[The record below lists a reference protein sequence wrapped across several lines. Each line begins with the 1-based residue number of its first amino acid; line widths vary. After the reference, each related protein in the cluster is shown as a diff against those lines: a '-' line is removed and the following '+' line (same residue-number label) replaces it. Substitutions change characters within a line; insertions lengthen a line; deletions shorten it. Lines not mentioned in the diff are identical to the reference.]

1 MKICVDLGATNVK
14 SGLLQDGVL
23 LRTASTPTNTSN
35 GLQGIVDSLKASIEP
50 FIQEKGVRA
59 ICISSAGKIDE
70 NTGKVL
76 YATEN
81 LPGYIGFD
89 ICGWVKET
97 YNLPSVALNDGL
109 AALLGELALDEEYR
123 EKRMAMLTFGS
134 GVGGAYAVNGKLEAN
149 ERNDYA
155 HFGHYIIEKDGLPC
169 NCGKRG
175 CAEQYLS
182 GRAINRFAAE
192 VGIEKDAVFAL
203 KAAGDARAQVLFER
217 LKGYLAATLREMGKT
232 SPFDICLLGG
242 GVVDGMG
249 DTFAEFA
256 SGLGYDVRRS
266 KAGNAAGMLGAGYFG
281 RGL

>member
-35 GLQGIVDSLKASIEP
+35 GLQGIIDSLKASIAP
-50 FIQEKGVRA
+50 FIQEKDVRA

-76 YATEN
+76 YATDN

-123 EKRMAMLTFGS
+123 EKRMVMLTFGS

-155 HFGHYIIEKDGLPC
+155 HFGHYVIEKGGLPC
-169 NCGKRG
+169 NCGKYG

-203 KAAGDARAQVLFER
+203 KAAGDARAQALFER
-217 LKGYLAATLREMGKT
+217 LKGYLTATLREIEKT
-232 SPFDICLLGG
+232 SPFDVCLLGG

-249 DTFAEFA
+249 DTFAEFV
-256 SGLGYDVRRS
+256 SGLGYDVRRA
-266 KAGNAAGMLGAGYFG
+266 KAGNAAGLLGAGYFG